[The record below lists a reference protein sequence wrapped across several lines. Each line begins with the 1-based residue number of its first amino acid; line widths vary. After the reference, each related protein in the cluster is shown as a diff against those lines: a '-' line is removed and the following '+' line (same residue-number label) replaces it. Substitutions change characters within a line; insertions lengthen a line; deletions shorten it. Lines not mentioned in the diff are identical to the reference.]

1 MKIVIFYY
9 LLFCTI
15 SFSHAQK
22 DSLKLGD
29 KYADDQ
35 IYASIT
41 YAQFFNQPAIISKS
55 GFSFAFSTGFMKDVI
70 LNKRGN
76 VSIAFGVGYGYD
88 YFNHNL
94 KVEEINNST
103 VFGDASNINSNVFKA
118 HNLEFPFEFR
128 LRTSNAIK
136 YDFWR
141 IYTGVK
147 FLYNLSNTFRFE
159 ENNTQFSYSNVSAYN
174 KLQYGITFS
183 AGYDVVNFHMFYNLT
198 PIFKDAKINSENID
212 TSILK
217 FGLIF
222 YIL

>member
-1 MKIVIFYY
+1 M
-9 LLFCTI
+9 
-15 SFSHAQK
+15 
-22 DSLKLGD
+22 KLGD